1 MFRASCFFVWDKMR
15 KVLLVTVKGVISSV
29 CNVCWEDFLMGAL
42 IEWVMDDLI
51 ILVVAFVSRVSCSE

>member
-1 MFRASCFFVWDKMR
+1 MFRVSCFFVWDKMR
-15 KVLLVTVKGVISSV
+15 KVLLVTVKGVILSV